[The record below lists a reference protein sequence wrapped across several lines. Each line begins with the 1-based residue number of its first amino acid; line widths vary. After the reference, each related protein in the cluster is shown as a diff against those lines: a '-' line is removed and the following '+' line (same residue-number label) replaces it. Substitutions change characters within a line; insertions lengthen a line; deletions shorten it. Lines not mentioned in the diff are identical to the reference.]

1 MILKD
6 FGQALALH
14 YYRIKSSLQHQ
25 RDVINI
31 VESLQAASKVL
42 ICAPDEPEAFGA
54 LLDILSRFQNS
65 FPEAQI
71 TLLKN
76 SALQVTGSIASTITV
91 IEYDPKQSTIFGP
104 PPRLLSIIQD
114 YHFDM
119 AIDASHSFQLIH
131 TALII
136 ASRAKLRVCFD
147 HPKREELYN
156 FIIRLEPNQK
166 YINSYNILLRYL
178 GAK

>member
-1 MILKD
+1 LLHILT
-6 FGQALALH
+6 
-14 YYRIKSSLQHQ
+14 
-25 RDVINI
+25 
-31 VESLQAASKVL
+31 
-42 ICAPDEPEAFGA
+42 
-54 LLDILSRFQNS
+54 RFQNS

-71 TLLKN
+71 TVLKN
-76 SALQVTGSIASTITV
+76 SALQLTGYLPTTITL

-104 PPRLLSIIQD
+104 PPRLLSTIQD
-114 YHFDM
+114 GHFDI

-131 TALII
+131 TALVI
-136 ASRAKLRVCFD
+136 ASRAKLRICFD
-147 HPKREELYN
+147 HPKREDLYN